1 MVLRRQGRTS
11 KHNPALFFC
20 DFTSFCFSFLV
31 HKMYIMIA
39 FRLSLQ
45 HETTGENKWIN
56 PGGERSTWPTVNRER
71 EHCALITA
79 PPARAF
85 IHTQGARCV
94 LHAQDPFTH
103 THMTPSLPLC
113 SARPSFLTSPLCKPR
128 AKLFHPEVNST
139 PGLTGHLAGAAC
151 CPSLPPAVHLVT

>member
-79 PPARAF
+79 PPASTV

-94 LHAQDPFTH
+94 LRAQDPFTH
-103 THMTPSLPLC
+103 THTTPSLPLC